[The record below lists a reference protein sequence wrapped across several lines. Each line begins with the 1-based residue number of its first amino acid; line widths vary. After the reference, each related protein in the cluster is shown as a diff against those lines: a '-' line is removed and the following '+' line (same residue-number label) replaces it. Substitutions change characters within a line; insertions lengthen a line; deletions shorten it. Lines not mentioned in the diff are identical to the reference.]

1 VNPRSRHS
9 SALFSCALTPSLTH
23 SLTPSLF
30 TIPHSPF
37 SRLPHSLTPS
47 LMDPMHAPSAHIWHS
62 AGPVSL
68 PLEQVQAQA
77 QDYVTKTTPLE
88 RRFSPYDFNGG

>member
-1 VNPRSRHS
+1 
-9 SALFSCALTPSLTH
+9 
-23 SLTPSLF
+23 
-30 TIPHSPF
+30 
-37 SRLPHSLTPS
+37 
-47 LMDPMHAPSAHIWHS
+47 MDPMHAPSAHIWHS